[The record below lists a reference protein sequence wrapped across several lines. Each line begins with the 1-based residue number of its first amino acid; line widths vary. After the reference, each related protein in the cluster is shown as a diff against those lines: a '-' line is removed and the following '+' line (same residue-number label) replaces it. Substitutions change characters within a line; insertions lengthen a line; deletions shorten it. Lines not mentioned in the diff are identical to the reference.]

1 MARFI
6 IEPMYVSDLAHQYY
20 PDWDQRGALRLF
32 RKELHATSGLW
43 EALQKEGFK
52 EYTKVL
58 TRSQVRTVV
67 KFLGEP

>member
-6 IEPMYVSDLAHQYY
+6 IKPMYVSDLAQKYY
-20 PDWDQRGALRLF
+20 PGRDYDSALRLF

-58 TRSQVRTVV
+58 TRSQVRTII

>member
-1 MARFI
+1 
-6 IEPMYVSDLAHQYY
+6 MYVSDLAQKYY
-20 PDWDQRGALRLF
+20 SEWEPQSALRLF

-58 TRSQVRTVV
+58 TRSQVRTIV

>member
-1 MARFI
+1 ML
-6 IEPMYVSDLAHQYY
+6 LAGCHGGK
-20 PDWDQRGALRLF
+20 RLLALRLF

-52 EYTKVL
+52 EYTKAL
-58 TRSQVRTVV
+58 TRSQVRTIV

>member
-1 MARFI
+1 MARFT
-6 IEPMYVSDLAHQYY
+6 IEPMYVSDLAQKYY
-20 PDWDQRGALRLF
+20 PEWEPQSALRLV

-52 EYTKVL
+52 EYTKAL
-58 TRSQVRTVV
+58 TRSQVRTIV

>member
-1 MARFI
+1 
-6 IEPMYVSDLAHQYY
+6 MYVSDLAQKYY
-20 PDWDQRGALRLF
+20 PEWEPQSALRLF
-32 RKELHATSGLW
+32 RKELHSTSGLW

-58 TRSQVRTVV
+58 TRSQVRTIV

>member
-1 MARFI
+1 
-6 IEPMYVSDLAHQYY
+6 MYVSDLAQKYY
-20 PDWDQRGALRLF
+20 PDRDYDSALRLF
-32 RKELHATSGLW
+32 RKELHSTSGLW

-58 TRSQVRTVV
+58 TRSQVRTIV